1 MNLRFSMFPIAPMAR
16 NWVGVPDGTFDD
28 SLLPFQI
35 MGDVYIEDVS
45 SLIPKD
51 EFDYCKSA
59 LGTETTKYQNRSSM
73 RSFIAFLRS
82 SKILSPVI

>member
-1 MNLRFSMFPIAPMAR
+1 MFPIAPMVR

-35 MGDVYIEDVS
+35 VDDVYIEHVS
-45 SLIPKD
+45 PLIPKD

-59 LGTETTKYQNRSSM
+59 LGTETMQLLQRLISQGT
-73 RSFIAFLRS
+73 
-82 SKILSPVI
+82 V